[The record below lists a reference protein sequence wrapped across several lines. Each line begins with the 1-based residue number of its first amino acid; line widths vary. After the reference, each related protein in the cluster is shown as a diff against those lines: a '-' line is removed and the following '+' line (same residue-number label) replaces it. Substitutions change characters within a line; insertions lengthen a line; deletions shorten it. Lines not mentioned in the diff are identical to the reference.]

1 MNISVVGLGKL
12 GLPFAFFLASHG
24 HKVYGIDKDYE
35 ISEKIKKNYINVET
49 NLNFYINKYNKNFI
63 FEKNVDKIIKKTK
76 ITFLVLP
83 TPSKKDGSFSSTFI
97 INFLQKLSNSLIK
110 KKGKNHLIV
119 ITSTVSPGSCEE
131 IFIPYLKKRGLIDG
145 KDFSLVYN
153 PHFIAQGT
161 TLKNLENPDFVL
173 IGTNHKKTEKKI
185 NKFYNSIY
193 NNRKLLKNTNLKEG
207 EITKISINSYITSK
221 ISFSNYISE
230 ICENTSTADA
240 KVVLDVIGSDKRI
253 NKLYLKVGTKFSG
266 PCFPRDNL
274 ALKNFSEKIK
284 VKSLI
289 PKTNDKIN
297 SFQSNRIIKILKKIT
312 NKEKILNFGIMGL
325 TYKTDTNLI
334 QSSQGDSLLRSL
346 KKNNIKFNKIFI
358 FDKYLKK
365 KQVENYDKNIFFVQN
380 LKEFFKKSKII
391 CIMYKDES
399 IKINYK
405 KLAFE
410 KKYIIDTWR
419 NYEKLPKPYV
429 LISMGK
435 KNKFN

>member
-1 MNISVVGLGKL
+1 
-12 GLPFAFFLASHG
+12 
-24 HKVYGIDKDYE
+24 
-35 ISEKIKKNYINVET
+35 
-49 NLNFYINKYNKNFI
+49 
-63 FEKNVDKIIKKTK
+63 
-76 ITFLVLP
+76 
-83 TPSKKDGSFSSTFI
+83 
-97 INFLQKLSNSLIK
+97 
-110 KKGKNHLIV
+110 
-119 ITSTVSPGSCEE
+119 
-131 IFIPYLKKRGLIDG
+131 
-145 KDFSLVYN
+145 
-153 PHFIAQGT
+153 
-161 TLKNLENPDFVL
+161 
-173 IGTNHKKTEKKI
+173 
-185 NKFYNSIY
+185 
-193 NNRKLLKNTNLKEG
+193 
-207 EITKISINSYITSK
+207 
-221 ISFSNYISE
+221 
-230 ICENTSTADA
+230 
-240 KVVLDVIGSDKRI
+240 
-253 NKLYLKVGTKFSG
+253 
-266 PCFPRDNL
+266 
-274 ALKNFSEKIK
+274 
-284 VKSLI
+284 
-289 PKTNDKIN
+289 
-297 SFQSNRIIKILKKIT
+297 
-312 NKEKILNFGIMGL
+312 MGL